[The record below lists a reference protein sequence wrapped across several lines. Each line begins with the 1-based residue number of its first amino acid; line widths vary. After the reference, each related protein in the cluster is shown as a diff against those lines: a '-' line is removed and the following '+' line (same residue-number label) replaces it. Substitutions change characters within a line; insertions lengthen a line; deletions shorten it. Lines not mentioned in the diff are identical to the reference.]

1 MNLLSKFLS
10 AALALC
16 MVAGCFASC
25 NPEST
30 DTTADTNAAPET
42 SGELGEIVDY
52 VSQLKLDMTSSSL
65 KIENVKVKQ
74 YIDGDTT
81 HFYVP
86 ENVIDKGILKARYI
100 AINTPES
107 TGQIE
112 EWGKKASNFTKTK
125 LQAATSIILESDTDA
140 LNVDSTGD
148 RHLIWVWYK
157 TADSAEYRNL
167 NLEILQEGLAIASS
181 SSQNRY
187 GSICMNAIDQ
197 AKAHKLFVYSDEND
211 PDFYYGSAIELTLKE
226 LRANPALYTGKT
238 VAFEGIVSKNSGQS
252 IYVEAFDDETNM
264 YHGITVYYGFTLTG
278 AGLNVI
284 KPGNKV
290 RIVGSMQF
298 YEAGGTYQV
307 SDLKYDM
314 MDTKNPNNIQKLG
327 DGFEAAYVE
336 TSPETFATSKVAV
349 TVIGDD
355 GEETL
360 KEVDYAELALSS
372 TLSMKNLEVKDIYV
386 TNNDGDSDGAMTLTC
401 QAGGQTISV
410 RTTVL
415 LDEAGNLITRDY
427 FEGKTIDV
435 KGIVDYF
442 NGKYQIKVFS
452 VKDVTVH

>member
-1 MNLLSKFLS
+1 MK
-10 AALALC
+10 
-16 MVAGCFASC
+16 
-25 NPEST
+25 
-30 DTTADTNAAPET
+30 
-42 SGELGEIVDY
+42 
-52 VSQLKLDMTSSSL
+52 
-65 KIENVKVKQ
+65 
-74 YIDGDTT
+74 
-81 HFYVP
+81 
-86 ENVIDKGILKARYI
+86 
-100 AINTPES
+100 
-107 TGQIE
+107 
-112 EWGKKASNFTKTK
+112 
-125 LQAATSIILESDTDA
+125 
-140 LNVDSTGD
+140 
-148 RHLIWVWYK
+148 
-157 TADSAEYRNL
+157 
-167 NLEILQEGLAIASS
+167 
-181 SSQNRY
+181 
-187 GSICMNAIDQ
+187 AIDQ
-197 AKAHKLFVYSDEND
+197 ARAHKLYVYSGEQD
-211 PDFYYGSAIELTLKE
+211 PDFYYGTAIELTIKE
-226 LRANPALYTGKT
+226 LRARPDAYNGKT
-238 VAFEGIVSKNSGQS
+238 VAFEGVITKNDGASVF
-252 IYVEAFDDETNM
+252 IENFDEETNM
-264 YHGITVYYGFTLTG
+264 YHGISVYYGFTLTG

-336 TSPETFATSKVAV
+336 TSPATFATSKVSV

-355 GEETL
+355 GEEAI
-360 KEVDYAELALSS
+360 KEVPYAELALSS

-401 QAGGQTISV
+401 QAEGQTISV

-452 VKDVTVH
+452 VKDVNVH